1 MPLGCDAAGCGSQDH
16 GTGRGGLHDHLWPPL
31 TGRPCG
37 AERANTCLPTGLV
50 NAPKTPEQVNNRAG
64 GERPLS
70 PTDPQGVEAAFALL
84 SAAQRSNDLLDKD
97 RGATGAFLFHT
108 DFIGPLGQ
116 TVRRGRAV
124 GFARSGGLGST
135 VLETLDLRILPGR
148 VWIDTTTQTVAPCW
162 T

>member
-1 MPLGCDAAGCGSQDH
+1 MR
-16 GTGRGGLHDHLWPPL
+16 GRARQHLP
-31 TGRPCG
+31 
-37 AERANTCLPTGLV
+37 AHVGLV
-50 NAPKTPEQVNNRAG
+50 NAPKTPDQVRNRAG